1 MSQLLDTILLFSLPA
16 SGKSEVRRY
25 LASLTPDQCQNDFH
39 MGPTLQLDVYP
50 YVHLMHRIDD

>member
-25 LASLTPDQCQNDFH
+25 LASLTPRR
-39 MGPTLQLDVYP
+39 PETSS
-50 YVHLMHRIDD
+50 